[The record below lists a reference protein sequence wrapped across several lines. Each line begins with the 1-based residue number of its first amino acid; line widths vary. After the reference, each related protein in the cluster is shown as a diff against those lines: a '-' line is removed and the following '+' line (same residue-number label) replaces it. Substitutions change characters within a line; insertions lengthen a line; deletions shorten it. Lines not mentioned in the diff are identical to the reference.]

1 MPKLITT
8 RTHIADQGKPRT
20 IKASGGLGETEVAR
34 GMSAF
39 DTRPVLNDTKNHH
52 FFQSLP
58 DKAGASSLVYH
69 YNKHNDLNLARPEGG
84 VH

>member
-8 RTHIADQGKPRT
+8 RTSIADQGKPRT
-20 IKASGGLGETEVAR
+20 IRASGDLGETEVAG

-39 DTRPVLNDTKNHH
+39 ETCVLFDTKNHH

-69 YNKHNDLNLARPEGG
+69 YNKHNDLTLARPEGG